1 MGKTKS
7 ISRSDHDPSSFAPKC
22 GAEAA
27 GRTHVDPEAGFSVG
41 TGIRGSRYWAM
52 KVREDLV
59 KMVGTILGRAR
70 RGVDEI

>member
-7 ISRSDHDPSSFAPKC
+7 ISRSDDPSSFAPKC

-27 GRTHVDPEAGFSVG
+27 ERTHADPEAAFSMG
-41 TGIRGSRYWAM
+41 TGIRKSRSWAM

-59 KMVGTILGRAR
+59 KMVGMILGRVQ
-70 RGVDEI
+70 RGVDEM

>member
-7 ISRSDHDPSSFAPKC
+7 ISRSDDPSSFAPKC
-22 GAEAA
+22 RAEAA

-59 KMVGTILGRAR
+59 KMVGTILGRVR

>member
-7 ISRSDHDPSSFAPKC
+7 ISRSDDPSSFAPKC

-27 GRTHVDPEAGFSVG
+27 GRTRVNPEAAFSVD
-41 TGIRGSRYWAM
+41 TEIRGSRSWAM

-59 KMVGTILGRAR
+59 KIVGMILGRVQH
-70 RGVDEI
+70 GVDEM

>member
-7 ISRSDHDPSSFAPKC
+7 ISRSDHDTSSFAPKC

-27 GRTHVDPEAGFSVG
+27 GRTHADPEAAFSMG
-41 TGIRGSRYWAM
+41 TGIRKSRSWAM

-59 KMVGTILGRAR
+59 KMVGMILGRVQ
-70 RGVDEI
+70 RGVDEM

>member
-7 ISRSDHDPSSFAPKC
+7 ISRSGDPSSFAPKC
-22 GAEAA
+22 RAEAA
-27 GRTHVDPEAGFSVG
+27 GRTHVNPEAAFSVG
-41 TGIRGSRYWAM
+41 TGIRGSRFQTM

-59 KMVGTILGRAR
+59 KMIGMILGRVQ